1 MDDVWISGRLAV
13 AGVPRSVPVLATAT
27 LRASPPLSPFLSR
40 HDHRRYV
47 VPFDED
53 QFTMSPNLENVTTLD
68 HVSLKEKAPGGGGGR
83 KRVSSSGG
91 NTRTVANEQA
101 LQHFRDD
108 WDVIWDGSNYE
119 IKRQEKR

>member
-1 MDDVWISGRLAV
+1 M
-13 AGVPRSVPVLATAT
+13 
-27 LRASPPLSPFLSR
+27 
-40 HDHRRYV
+40 

-83 KRVSSSGG
+83 KRVPSSGG
-91 NTRTVANEQA
+91 NTRTAANEQA